1 MVQLVGWVL
10 GVGVANPHA
19 GWLRGCGC
27 ESDVTTA
34 GGLVWGSRA
43 GTSIDLCGVH
53 KGRLSA
59 RLRFACVVCLA
70 VLLCRLSGV
79 RLDRC
84 FGLVLA
90 VCRVEVSSGCV

>member
-1 MVQLVGWVL
+1 MRAMLQRQVGWF
-10 GVGVANPHA
+10 
-19 GWLRGCGC
+19 
-27 ESDVTTA
+27 
-34 GGLVWGSRA
+34 GSRA

-53 KGRLSA
+53 KDRLSA

-90 VCRVEVSSGCV
+90 LCRVEVSSGCV